1 MIVIRGQ
8 QYKFERQWC
17 DSNERIEM
25 DAVYRNSRV
34 YSQCTPSASGAC
46 IRQSN
51 NKIYEKNE
59 FKSKVKFYGLV
70 LWWLSPVQADW
81 ANKKTFYSI
90 FRTIF
95 FVVYEKTES
104 RNLTGNQIQRQPL
117 HSFFWL
123 SIDFFLTAND
133 SIAVYVQ
140 VADVTKAK
148 FIDSLSQCCS
158 QAYITFWHFQL
169 IVVKCVCARTL
180 RSYVGNTKNPFNR
193 CTDQT
198 RCLYIYSRRLWW
210 TTIKLQLCKK
220 RIETDKYINRNECIS
235 NSKSYHV
242 IKRVLLR
249 E

>member
-1 MIVIRGQ
+1 MVRFKWTDWNGCGVPQ
-8 QYKFERQWC
+8 FE
-17 DSNERIEM
+17 
-25 DAVYRNSRV
+25 
-34 YSQCTPSASGAC
+34 
-46 IRQSN
+46 
-51 NKIYEKNE
+51 
-59 FKSKVKFYGLV
+59 
-70 LWWLSPVQADW
+70 
-81 ANKKTFYSI
+81 SI
-90 FRTIF
+90 FPMHAISIWRMYQTKQQQNIWEKRVQIESEILWIGAMVAKPGASRLSEQENILLYISHDF
-95 FVVYEKTES
+95 FCCVWENRISKSY
-104 RNLTGNQIQRQPL
+104 RQPN
-117 HSFFWL
+117 STTTATQ
-123 SIDFFLTAND
+123 FFLVKYRFFSAND